1 MKFRWMLAVLAAVAA
16 LAGLGYLL
24 RMTQGLD
31 TNLHRDRLTMLRTAD
46 NLDVSLNRA
55 FTQTRASSLTD
66 AAADRS
72 KITADLGAT
81 LDAMDKGPQSL
92 RGLTPDLDK
101 KLDTFLDTI
110 DSKFELGFDFEA
122 RSTLLTQRAIN
133 AIDAVPPDI
142 AAVRAALPKDTPDD
156 IRVQLDHLQSQ
167 ITNYG
172 VSPTPT
178 NEPEIR
184 ATMKALDDFAAG
196 KSEALVTSTHD
207 LGVLIDDLLEDKGDL
222 VRMYHEFLNR
232 PTGEQLQAVEQAYLG
247 WYEKQL
253 AVINQYRLYLGAY
266 AAILLLILGWLGLR
280 LRRSFSELDRAHAD
294 LLHANEHLEEQVEA
308 RTHDLS
314 AALNDLQASQ
324 AQLVQSEK
332 MASLGQMVA
341 GVAHEINTPLGYARS
356 NADIV
361 RTSLADIRQLCGAQS
376 KALHLLTSEE
386 AREEDVA
393 HALSAAQALGESIN
407 AEELAGDLDGLLADT
422 DHGLSQIAELV
433 GSLKDFSRVDR
444 SRSDLFNVN
453 DGLDA
458 ALKICHN
465 QLKGRVEVVRQYGEL
480 PQIECSPSQLN
491 QIFLN
496 LITNAG
502 QAIENSGRIYLH
514 TQAEADGVAIR
525 ILDNGIGMSE
535 DVRARIFEPFFT
547 TKPVGKGTGLGLS
560 IVFRIIEDH
569 GGSIEVRSA
578 PGKGSAFTIRLPLRQ
593 NRKSG
598 TVAESSPPDDVAVA
612 VAVAA

>member
-1 MKFRWMLAVLAAVAA
+1 MKFRWMLVALAAVAA
-16 LAGLGYLL
+16 LGGLAYLL
-24 RMTQGLD
+24 HMTQGLD
-31 TNLHRDRLTMLRTAD
+31 SDLHGDRLAMLRSAD
-46 NLDVSLNRA
+46 NLDVALNRA

-81 LDAMDKGPQSL
+81 LDAMDKGPKSL

-133 AIDAVPPDI
+133 AIDAVPPAI
-142 AAVRAALPKDTPDD
+142 SAIRTALPKNTPDD
-156 IRVQLDHLQSQ
+156 IRAQLDHLQSQ
-167 ITNYG
+167 VTNYG

-184 ATMKALDDFAAG
+184 ATMKALTDFAAG
-196 KSEALVTSTHD
+196 KAGALVPNTHD
-207 LGVLIDDLLEDKGDL
+207 LNTLIDNLLGDKGDL
-222 VRMYHEFLNR
+222 VHMYHEFLSR
-232 PTGEQLQAVEQAYLG
+232 PTGAQLQAVEQAYLA
-247 WYEKQL
+247 WYESQL
-253 AVINQYRLYLGAY
+253 AVINQYRLYLGVY
-266 AAILLLILGWLGLR
+266 AGTLLLVLGWLGLR
-280 LRRSFSELDRAHAD
+280 LRRSYRELDRAHAEV
-294 LLHANEHLEEQVEA
+294 LHANEHLEEQVQA

-324 AQLVQSEK
+324 TQLVQSEK

-361 RTSLADIRQLCGAQS
+361 RSSLADIRQLCGAQGQ
-376 KALHLLTSEE
+376 ALRLLTSED
-386 AREEDVA
+386 AQEEDVA
-393 HALSAAQALGESIN
+393 RALGTAQALGESID
-407 AEELAGDLDGLLADT
+407 AEALAGDLDGLLADT
-422 DHGLSQIAELV
+422 DYGLSQIAELV

-453 DGLDA
+453 EGLDS
-458 ALKICHN
+458 ALKIC
-465 QLKGRVEVVRQYGEL
+465 QSQFKGRVEVVRQYGKL

-502 QAIENSGRIYLH
+502 QAIEGEGRIYLH
-514 TQAEADGVAIR
+514 TQAEGDGVAIR
-525 ILDNGIGMSE
+525 ILDTGSGMSE
-535 DVRARIFEPFFT
+535 AVRQRIFEPFYT

-569 GGSIEVRSA
+569 GGSVEVRST

-593 NRKSG
+593 ARAPASD
-598 TVAESSPPDDVAVA
+598 TSEAVPAE
-612 VAVAA
+612 AVAA

>member
-1 MKFRWMLAVLAAVAA
+1 MKFRWMLAVLAAAAA
-16 LAGLGYLL
+16 LAGLAYLL
-24 RMTQGLD
+24 HMTQGLD
-31 TNLHRDRLTMLRTAD
+31 SELHNDRLTMLRNAD
-46 NLDVSLNRA
+46 NLDVALNRA

-81 LDAMDKGPQSL
+81 LDAMDKGPKAL

-133 AIDAVPPDI
+133 SIDAVPPDI
-142 AAVRAALPKDTPDD
+142 TAIRAELPKDTPET
-156 IRVQLDHLQSQ
+156 IRVQLDRLQSQ
-167 ITNYG
+167 ITTYG

-178 NEPEIR
+178 NGPEIR
-184 ATMKALDDFAAG
+184 ATMTALSDFASG
-196 KSEALVTSTHD
+196 KSEALINSTHD
-207 LGVLIDDLLEDKGDL
+207 LGVLIDDLLDDKSDL
-222 VRMYHEFLNR
+222 VRMYRDFLSR

-247 WYEKQL
+247 WYEERL

-266 AAILLLILGWLGLR
+266 AAILLLLLAMVGVR
-280 LRRSFSELDRAHAD
+280 LRRSFIELDVAHAE
-294 LLHANEHLEEQVEA
+294 LLHANEHLEEQVES
-308 RTHDLS
+308 RTQDLS
-314 AALNDLQASQ
+314 TALNDLQASQ

-361 RTSLADIRQLCGAQS
+361 RTSLADIRQLCGAQG
-376 KALHLLTSEE
+376 KALDLLTSDE
-386 AREEDVA
+386 AQEDDVA

-407 AEELAGDLDGLLADT
+407 AEELVADLDGLLADT
-422 DHGLSQIAELV
+422 DHGLGQIAELV

-453 DGLDA
+453 EGLDS
-458 ALKICHN
+458 ALKICQS
-465 QLKGRVEVVRQYGEL
+465 QLKGRVEVVRQYGKL

-496 LITNAG
+496 LINNAG
-502 QAIENSGRIYLH
+502 QAIEGTGRIFLH
-514 TQAEADGVAIR
+514 TQAEAGGVAIR
-525 ILDNGIGMSE
+525 ILDTGSGMSE
-535 DVRARIFEPFFT
+535 EVRQRIFEPFFT
-547 TKPVGKGTGLGLS
+547 TKAVGKGTGLGLS

-593 NRKSG
+593 KRAPASDIPDAMP
-598 TVAESSPPDDVAVA
+598 AE
-612 VAVAA
+612 AVAA

>member
-1 MKFRWMLAVLAAVAA
+1 MKFRWMLAVLAAIAA
-16 LAGLGYLL
+16 LAGLAYLL
-24 RMTQGLD
+24 HMTQGLD
-31 TNLHRDRLTMLRTAD
+31 SDLHRDRLEMLRTAD
-46 NLDVSLNRA
+46 NLDVALNRA

-72 KITADLGAT
+72 KITAELGAT
-81 LDAMDKGPQSL
+81 LDAMDKGPKSL

-101 KLDTFLDTI
+101 KLDVFLDTI

-142 AAVRAALPKDTPDD
+142 AVIRKELPKDTPADV
-156 IRVQLDHLQSQ
+156 RSQLDHLQSQ
-167 ITNYG
+167 VTNYG

-184 ATMKALDDFAAG
+184 AAIKALNDFADG
-196 KSEALVTSTHD
+196 KSDALVKSIHD
-207 LGVLIDDLLEDKGDL
+207 LSVLLDDLLDDKGEL
-222 VRMYHEFLNR
+222 VRMYHEFLSR
-232 PTGEQLQAVEQAYLG
+232 PTGAQLQTVEQAYLA
-247 WYEKQL
+247 WYEAQL

-266 AAILLLILGWLGLR
+266 AATLLLVLGWLGLR
-280 LRRSFSELDRAHAD
+280 LRRSYRELDRAHAE

-314 AALNDLQASQ
+314 TALNDLQASQ

-361 RTSLADIRQLCGAQS
+361 RTSLADIRQLCGAQGE
-376 KALHLLTSEE
+376 ALRLLTSEDAQE
-386 AREEDVA
+386 AQVA
-393 HALSAAQALGESIN
+393 QALGAAQALSESID
-407 AEELAGDLDGLLADT
+407 AEALAGDLDGLLADT
-422 DHGLSQIAELV
+422 DHGLGQIAELV

-453 DGLDA
+453 EGLDS
-458 ALKICHN
+458 ALKICQS
-465 QLKGRVEVVRQYGEL
+465 QLKGRVEVVRQYGKL
-480 PQIECSPSQLN
+480 PQIECAPSQLN

-502 QAIENSGRIYLH
+502 QAIDGEGRIYLH

-525 ILDNGIGMSE
+525 ILDTGSGMSE
-535 DVRARIFEPFFT
+535 EVRQRIFEPFYT

-569 GGSIEVRSA
+569 GGSIEVRST

-593 NRKSG
+593 SRAPRLDTEASE
-598 TVAESSPPDDVAVA
+598 AASAD
-612 VAVAA
+612 AVAA

>member
-1 MKFRWMLAVLAAVAA
+1 MKFRWMLAALAAAVA
-16 LAGLGYLL
+16 LAGLAWLL

-31 TNLHRDRLTMLRTAD
+31 TDLHRERLAMLRNAD
-46 NLDVSLNRA
+46 NLDVALNRA

-81 LDAMDKGPQSL
+81 LDAMDKGPTAL

-133 AIDAVPPDI
+133 AIDAVPLNI
-142 AAVRAALPKDTPDD
+142 AAIRSALPKDTPDD
-156 IRVQLDHLQSQ
+156 VRAQLDRLQSQ
-167 ITNYG
+167 ITTYG
-172 VSPTPT
+172 VTPTPT

-184 ATMKALDDFAAG
+184 ATVKALDDFAA
-196 KSEALVTSTHD
+196 SRESAALRDGTHD
-207 LGVLIDDLLEDKGDL
+207 LGVLVDQLLTDKGDL
-222 VRMYHEFLNR
+222 VHLYREFLSR

-247 WYEKQL
+247 WYEAQL

-266 AAILLLILGWLGLR
+266 AGILLLVLGWLGLR
-280 LRRSFSELDRAHAD
+280 LRRSFGELDRAHAE
-294 LLHANEHLEEQVEA
+294 LLHANEHLEEQVQL
-308 RTHDLS
+308 RTKDLS
-314 AALNDLQASQ
+314 TALNDLQASQ

-361 RTSLADIRQLCGAQS
+361 RSSLADIRQLCGAQG
-376 KALHLLTSEE
+376 KALRLLTSEDAQE
-386 AREEDVA
+386 QDV
-393 HALSAAQALGESIN
+393 AQALATAQALAESID

-444 SRSDLFNVN
+444 SRSDLFNIN
-453 DGLDA
+453 DGLDS
-458 ALKICHN
+458 ALKICQN
-465 QLKGRVEVVRQYGEL
+465 QLKGRVDVVRQYGQL

-491 QIFLN
+491 QVFLN

-502 QAIENSGRIYLH
+502 QAIEDTGRIYLH
-514 TQAEADGVAIR
+514 TQAENDGVAIR
-525 ILDNGIGMSE
+525 ILDTGAGMSE
-535 DVRARIFEPFFT
+535 DVRAHIFEPFFT

-569 GGSIEVRSA
+569 GGSIEVRST

-593 NRKSG
+593 NR
-598 TVAESSPPDDVAVA
+598 VASSAETRPPDDVAVA
-612 VAVAA
+612 A